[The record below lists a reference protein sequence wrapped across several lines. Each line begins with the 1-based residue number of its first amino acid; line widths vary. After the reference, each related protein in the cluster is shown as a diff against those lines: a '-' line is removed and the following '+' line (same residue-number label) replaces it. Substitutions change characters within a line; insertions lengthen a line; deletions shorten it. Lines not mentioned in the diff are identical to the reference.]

1 MRTSGITRRQ
11 TLTMHRLEAHR
22 RCPAGFASQGLVL
35 RAPRSLPPMPVPGA
49 AAHHWYK
56 GWETGPW
63 GEEAASGSAQRLL
76 FTPAQEGGGSC
87 QRKWGRIKEGRK
99 GQGQVR
105 GGHRPNSSLQQAR
118 PTLGQRGR
126 DPEGGVRGCPSPPH
140 AGVSVR
146 GGATMFTTTTA
157 QLPCFLPAVVGAS
170 PWHPIV
176 SDYLVTG
183 GAGAGCVLGYTS
195 DGPSGSKKTK
205 EKDPWVLPIPLCEQ
219 WDSSICP

>member
-1 MRTSGITRRQ
+1 MESEMRTSGIARRQ
-11 TLTMHRLEAHR
+11 TLTMHRLEAR
-22 RCPAGFASQGLVL
+22 WSRPAGFVPRGLAL
-35 RAPRSLPPMPVPGA
+35 RAPRSLPPMPVPGT

-76 FTPAQEGGGSC
+76 FTLAQEGGGSC

-105 GGHRPNSSLQQAR
+105 GGHRPNFSLQQAR
-118 PTLGQRGR
+118 PALGQRGR
-126 DPEGGVRGCPSPPH
+126 DPEGGGRGCPSPAH

-146 GGATMFTTTTA
+146 GGATVFTTTTA

-183 GAGAGCVLGYTS
+183 GAGAGRVLGGTS
-195 DGPSGSKKTK
+195 DGPGGSKETQG
-205 EKDPWVLPIPLCEQ
+205 ERPLGPA
-219 WDSSICP
+219 SSLM

>member
-1 MRTSGITRRQ
+1 MTSGITRRQ

-126 DPEGGVRGCPSPPH
+126 DPEGGVRAPPTQVFPFGVGPPCLQQQQPSSP
-140 AGVSVR
+140 VSSQR
-146 GGATMFTTTTA
+146 SLGRLLGTPSCLTT
-157 QLPCFLPAVVGAS
+157 
-170 PWHPIV
+170 
-176 SDYLVTG
+176 
-183 GAGAGCVLGYTS
+183 
-195 DGPSGSKKTK
+195 
-205 EKDPWVLPIPLCEQ
+205 
-219 WDSSICP
+219 

>member
-126 DPEGGVRGCPSPPH
+126 DPEGGVRGCPSPPPRRCFRSGWGH
-140 AGVSVR
+140 HVYNNNSPAPLFPPSGRWGVSLAPHRV
-146 GGATMFTTTTA
+146 
-157 QLPCFLPAVVGAS
+157 
-170 PWHPIV
+170 
-176 SDYLVTG
+176 
-183 GAGAGCVLGYTS
+183 
-195 DGPSGSKKTK
+195 
-205 EKDPWVLPIPLCEQ
+205 
-219 WDSSICP
+219 